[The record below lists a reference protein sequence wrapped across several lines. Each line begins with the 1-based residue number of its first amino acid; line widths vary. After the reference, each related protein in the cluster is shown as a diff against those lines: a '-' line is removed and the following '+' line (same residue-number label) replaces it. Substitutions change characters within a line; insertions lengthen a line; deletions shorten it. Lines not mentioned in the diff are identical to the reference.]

1 MKRYTIYLGC
11 MIPMRFPS
19 IEKSAR
25 LVFERLGAKIVDLE
39 GYTCCPD
46 PVLTRLADD
55 EFSLALS
62 ARNLAMAEK
71 MGNDLLVLCNG
82 CYETLIEAQEALKDE
97 DLRARVNGILANEGM
112 RYLGNAKIRALIDV
126 LNEDFR
132 PGEIA
137 IQLKSP
143 VPVKAACHTGCHM
156 LRSSQHPKN
165 RIKILEDLA
174 VSAGA
179 EIAAYGKE
187 LDCCGFPAAIADEQ
201 MAMKILITPKLE
213 AIKGSGAEII
223 LTGCPTCLY
232 QFENS
237 EAALKKLGR
246 EIDIPVLHILEL
258 MALGFGSDPET
269 LGLELHRSP
278 VKTFAAQKWGNA
290 PG

>member
-1 MKRYTIYLGC
+1 MKRYTLYLGC
-11 MIPMRFPS
+11 MIPMRFAS

-25 LVFERLGAKIVDLE
+25 FVFQSLGSELDDLE

-62 ARNLAMAEK
+62 ARNLAMAERL
-71 MGNDLLVLCNG
+71 GNDLLVLCNG
-82 CYETLIEAQEALKDE
+82 CYETLVEAEEALRDPKVRE
-97 DLRARVNGILANEGM
+97 RINAMLAKEGIQYRGQV
-112 RYLGNAKIRALIDV
+112 RIRALIDV
-126 LNEDFR
+126 LTEDFR

-137 IQLKSP
+137 SLLKAP
-143 VPVKAACHTGCHM
+143 KPVKAACHTGCHM
-156 LRSSQHPKN
+156 LRSAQHPKD
-165 RIKILEDLA
+165 RVKILEDLA
-174 VSAGA
+174 VAAGA

-187 LDCCGFPAAIADEQ
+187 MDCCGFPCSIADEEL
-201 MAMKILITPKLE
+201 AMRILISPKLE
-213 AIKGSGAEII
+213 AIKHSGAEII

-237 EAALKKLGR
+237 EAAMKKLGA
-246 EIDIPVLHILEL
+246 ETDIPVFHLLEF
-258 MALGFGSDPET
+258 MALGFGGKPET

-278 VKTFAAQKWGNA
+278 AKAFAQKKWGDA

>member
-1 MKRYTIYLGC
+1 MKHYTIYLGC

-25 LVFERLGAKIVDLE
+25 LVFEKLGAKIADLE

-82 CYETLIEAQEALKDE
+82 CYETLIEAQEALKNE
-97 DLRARVNGILANEGM
+97 GLKARVNGILANEGI
-112 RYLGNAKIRALIDV
+112 RYLGKVKIRALIDV
-126 LNEDFR
+126 LSEDFR

-137 IQLKSP
+137 IQLKKP

-156 LRSSQHPKN
+156 LRSGQHPRD

-201 MAMKILITPKLE
+201 MAMKVLISPKLE
-213 AIKGSGAEII
+213 AIKKSGAEMI

-237 EAALKKLGR
+237 EAALKKLGQDV
-246 EIDIPVLHILEL
+246 EIPVLHILEF
-258 MALGFGSDPET
+258 MALGFGAEPET

-278 VKTFAAQKWGNA
+278 VKAFAVQKWGSA
-290 PG
+290 SE